1 MAYSKLPKVI
11 QDYSL
16 GKETINQANANNDQL
31 REAYASKHGPFSGA
45 GASSVWAK
53 PGQHNDPLVVRTV
66 LRVQYQ
72 SYGFAAY
79 PFVIASGPGLP
90 SVGAELLGGSGRLT
104 LSVGLNNLKAMI
116 TAEQTSNTPVR
127 IPRWNYTTPTTAA
140 PVRGLNIWLWQLTA
154 GEFSLADYDFEVL
167 LWGTPFA

>member
-16 GKETINQANANNDQL
+16 GKETINQANTNTDQL
-31 REAYASKHGPFSGA
+31 REAYASKHGPFAGA
-45 GASSVWAK
+45 GASSAWAK
-53 PGQHNDPLVVRTV
+53 PGQHNDPFICRTV
-66 LRVQYQ
+66 LRVTYQ

-90 SVGAELLGGSGRLT
+90 SVGAELLGGGGRLT

-116 TAEQTSNTPVR
+116 IAEQSDSSAVR
-127 IPRWNYTTPTTAA
+127 IPRWNYTTPSSAA
-140 PVRGLNIWLWQLTA
+140 PVRGLDIWLWQLAA
-154 GEFSLADYDFEVL
+154 GEFSLADYNFHVV